1 MTALTT
7 NQPLTTPTI
16 LEALHN
22 GIELIKNPEWKYHQ
36 NRAMNSGF
44 LRFCRE
50 NNICTAQPWWNLKP
64 LHIFNYVS
72 WMEDGMGWKR
82 NTVSHYLNVLRKAS
96 TWVFLNYPDNW
107 KNLFE
112 RKLRRNPSICQ
123 SEYYLMPDQLAT
135 AVRVSRMIGRHECVA
150 AFMFGGLAGLGI
162 AEMADL
168 RADHLT
174 DDTLRVVRAKN
185 AYRPRIVPLCEPLKE
200 YSQAFR
206 ACFSQIPGRRTER
219 NLTKLARKALD
230 ACYDETADET
240 FLRIDLH
247 QSTRVTFANLAKMAK
262 CTREDTA
269 AFMGHAGES
278 VIERNYYALIP
289 RETDLPR
296 ILEQKL
302 KQLKAN
308 VSDPISELISPLSFF

>member
-1 MTALTT
+1 MNPTT
-7 NQPLTTPTI
+7 LTTPTI
-16 LEALHN
+16 LEALYN
-22 GIELIKNPEWKYHQ
+22 GVELIKNQEWKSHQ
-36 NRAMNSGF
+36 KKAMNSGF
-44 LRFCRE
+44 LRFCQE
-50 NNICTAQPWWNLKP
+50 QGIDTHAPWWILKP
-64 LHIFNYVS
+64 LHIFNYVA

-82 NTVSHYLNVLRKAS
+82 NTVSHYLNPLRKAS
-96 TWVFLNYPDNW
+96 TWVFLNYSDQW

-112 RKLRRNPSICQ
+112 RKLRRNPSICE

-135 AVRVSRMIGRHECVA
+135 AVRVSRLIGRHECVA

-168 RADHLT
+168 RAEHLT

-185 AYRPRIVPLCEPLKE
+185 AYRPRIVPMCEPLKE

-206 ACFSQIPGRRTER
+206 ACYSRIPGRRTEI
-219 NLTKLARKALD
+219 NLTKLARKALN

-247 QSTRVTFANLAKMAK
+247 QSTRVTFANMAKMAK
-262 CTREDTA
+262 CAREDTA

-278 VIERNYYALIP
+278 VIERNYYQLIP
-289 RETDLPR
+289 RHSDLPR
-296 ILEQKL
+296 ILDQKL
-302 KQLKAN
+302 SQLKTN
-308 VSDPISELISPLSFF
+308 VADKISNLISPLSFF